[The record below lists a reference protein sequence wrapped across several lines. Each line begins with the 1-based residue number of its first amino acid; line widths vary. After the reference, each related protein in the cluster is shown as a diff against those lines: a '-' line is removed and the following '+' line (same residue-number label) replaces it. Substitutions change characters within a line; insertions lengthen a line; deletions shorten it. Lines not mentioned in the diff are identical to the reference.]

1 MKNMLIEKVVQLIL
15 TDPKYTSAARFGYF
29 QGFEN
34 LRIKNFQSMECKIK
48 GLTTDAVNA
57 VKNVF

>member
-34 LRIKNFQSMECKIK
+34 LTNQEF
-48 GLTTDAVNA
+48 LVNGM
-57 VKNVF
+57 

>member
-15 TDPKYTSAARFGYF
+15 TDPKYTSLARFGYF

-34 LRIKNFQSMECKIK
+34 L
-48 GLTTDAVNA
+48 TTQELLVNGM
-57 VKNVF
+57 